1 MVWITTRELAVPRY
15 RISTG
20 AIREQWG
27 GGAKGVQSKTVQAKD
42 DDPTTLA
49 VRVGRAA
56 LDGRTDVDAVF
67 YATTTPVYEYGSVT
81 PFLAES
87 LGLDDDTYVQS
98 FSESA
103 RAGTAALRAAH
114 DAVATGS
121 DSALVVAAEA
131 PSPEPESDWE
141 KVAGAGAAAAVVEAD
156 GDGLEQVATGSCAR
170 PLIEEWREPGSETLN
185 AADDRFARNIGYVQ
199 TTSRAVDRALDEAGW
214 TPDAV
219 DALVVTHPNGKF
231 AGRLAGA
238 VGVDGDAL
246 ATPSFGSD
254 YGNLR
259 AAGALGS
266 LARADLESGDRVV
279 VAGYG
284 SGTADALAYEVGEPP
299 AAAPAPGETV
309 ELDYV
314 EYLEHADQLE

>member
-1 MVWITTRELAVPRY
+1 MVWINTRGLALPRY

-20 AIREQWG
+20 AIRDQWG
-27 GGAKGVQSKTVQAKD
+27 GGAKGVQTKAVQAKD

-49 VRVGRAA
+49 VRAGRAA
-56 LDGRTDVDAVF
+56 LDARTDVDAVF
-67 YATTTPVYEYGSVT
+67 FATTTPVYEYGSVT

-114 DAVATGS
+114 EAVAT
-121 DSALVVAAEA
+121 DSESVLVVAAEA

-156 GDGLEQVATGSCAR
+156 GEGLEQVATGSCAR
-170 PLIEEWREPGSETLN
+170 PLLEEWREPGSETLN
-185 AADDRFARNIGYVQ
+185 GADARFARNIGYVQ
-199 TTSRAVDRALDEAGW
+199 TTSRAIDRALEDAGW

-219 DALVVTHPNGKF
+219 SSLVVTHPNGKF
-231 AGRLAGA
+231 ASRLAGA
-238 VGVDGDAL
+238 VGVGDAL

-266 LARADLESGDRVV
+266 LARADLEAGDRVV

-284 SGTADALAYEVGEPP
+284 SGTADALAYEVSEPP
-299 AAAPAPGETV
+299 AAAAPPGETV
-309 ELDYV
+309 ELNYV
-314 EYLEHADQLE
+314 EYLEHANQLK

>member
-1 MVWITTRELAVPRY
+1 MVWINTRGLALPRY

-20 AIREQWG
+20 AIRDQWG
-27 GGAKGVQSKTVQAKD
+27 GGAKGVQTKAVQAKD

-49 VRVGRAA
+49 VRAGRAA

-67 YATTTPVYEYGSVT
+67 FATTTPVYEYGSVT

-114 DAVATGS
+114 EAVATDS
-121 DSALVVAAEA
+121 DSVLVVAAEA

-156 GDGLEQVATGSCAR
+156 GEGLEQVATGSCAR
-170 PLIEEWREPGSETLN
+170 PLLEEWREPGSETLN
-185 AADDRFARNIGYVQ
+185 GADARFARNIGYVQ
-199 TTSRAVDRALDEAGW
+199 TTSRAIDRALENAGW

-219 DALVVTHPNGKF
+219 SSLVVTHPNGKF
-231 AGRLAGA
+231 ASRLAGA
-238 VGVDGDAL
+238 VGVGDAL

-266 LARADLESGDRVV
+266 LARADLEAGDRVV

-284 SGTADALAYEVGEPP
+284 SGTADALAYEVSEPP
-299 AAAPAPGETV
+299 AAAAPPSETV
-309 ELDYV
+309 ELNYV
-314 EYLEHADQLE
+314 EYLEHANQLE

>member
-1 MVWITTRELAVPRY
+1 MGHISTREFALPRY

-20 AIREQWG
+20 VIRDRWG
-27 GGAKGVQSKTVQAKD
+27 GGAKGVQTKSVQAKD

-49 VRVGRAA
+49 TRVGRAA

-87 LGLDDDTYVQS
+87 LGLGDETYVQT
-98 FSESA
+98 FGESG

-114 DAVATGS
+114 DAVATDS
-121 DSALVVAAEA
+121 DGVLVVAAEA
-131 PSPEPESDWE
+131 PSPSPESDWE
-141 KVAGAGAAAAVVEAD
+141 KVAGAGAAAVVVEAD
-156 GDGLEQVATGSCAR
+156 ARGLDLVATGSCTR
-170 PLIEEWREPGSETLN
+170 PLLEEWQEPGSETLSM
-185 AADDRFARNIGYVQ
+185 ADDRFARNVGYVE
-199 TTSRAVDRALDEAGW
+199 TTRLAVERALDEAGW
-214 TPDAV
+214 AADTV
-219 DALVVTHPNGKF
+219 DSFAVTHPNGAF

-238 VGVDGDAL
+238 LGLADDAL

-259 AAGALGS
+259 AAGGLGS
-266 LARADLESGDRVV
+266 LARADLDAGETLV

-284 SGTADALAYEVGEPP
+284 SGTADALAYEVTEPP
-299 AAAPAPGETV
+299 APASDPGETV
-309 ELDYV
+309 ELGYAD
-314 EYLEHADQLE
+314 YLEHVNQLE

>member
-1 MVWITTRELAVPRY
+1 MVCVNTRGLAVPGY

-27 GGAKGVQSKTVQAKD
+27 GGAKGVQTKTVQAKAD
-42 DDPTTLA
+42 DSPTRA
-49 VRVGRAA
+49 VRAGRAA
-56 LDGRTDVDAVF
+56 LDGRTDIDAF
-67 YATTTPVYEYGSVT
+67 FFATTTPVYEYGSVT
-81 PFLAES
+81 PLVAES

-98 FSESA
+98 FSETA

-114 DAVATGS
+114 GAVATDS

-131 PSPEPESDWE
+131 PSPAPESDWE
-141 KVAGAGAAAAVVEAD
+141 KIAGAGAAAAVVEAD
-156 GDGLEQVATGSCAR
+156 GEGLEQVATGTCAR
-170 PLIEEWREPGSETLN
+170 SLLEEWQEPGSETLN
-185 AADDRFARNIGYVQ
+185 GADDRFARDIGYLE
-199 TTSRAVDRALDEAGW
+199 TTGRAINRALEDAGW
-214 TPDAV
+214 TPV
-219 DALVVTHPNGKF
+219 EVSSLVVTHPNGKF
-231 AGRLAGA
+231 ASKLASA
-238 VGVDGDAL
+238 AGVDDDAL

-266 LARADLESGDRVV
+266 LARAELAAGDRVV

-284 SGTADALAYEVGEPP
+284 SGAADALAYEVTEPP
-299 AAAPAPGETV
+299 AAAAAPGETV

-314 EYLEHADQLE
+314 EYLEHVNQLE